1 MRPLILIALLGG
13 CVMSTNIDDMRDTL
27 REAQHEESVHIAL
40 SRTARDLPALLVEVD
55 RHGDHMTV
63 ILDEMT
69 GDMSA
74 MHHCSGM
81 PAMWNLRDAMQV
93 EVDDHHATMH
103 AMTDLAPARAVD
115 EDHVMLMN
123 EMLDRMDMQLGA
135 MHCDM

>member
-1 MRPLILIALLGG
+1 MRATILIAALGG

-27 REAQHEESVHIAL
+27 REAQHEENVHIAQ
-40 SRTARDLPALLVEVD
+40 SRAARDLPALVYEVD
-55 RHGDHMTV
+55 RYNAHMTV

-81 PAMWNLRDAMQV
+81 ATMWNMRDAMQV
-93 EVDDHHATMH
+93 EVGDHHATMH
-103 AMTDLAPARAVD
+103 AMTALAPARAAD

-123 EMLDRMDMQLGA
+123 EMLDRMDMQLGP